1 MPTRRTSPRRSATR
15 PTALP
20 VEYDDEDDIEYEPR
34 SRLAAATPWLAVG
47 AAVLAIAALA
57 VAVLGRGTDLDSC
70 RRAAWAAMPA
80 AADLPTGWIVNS
92 TDLNA
97 NGMTVSIGGPAP
109 ADANTTQPVVYASVT
124 CYGNV
129 ASTAMSQYSDT
140 AKAAGATVTDRGQGG
155 DAYDVD
161 NASTGSVTT
170 LFRVGGLIG
179 QIADAG
185 SAAPAELAQ
194 ITTAV
199 ASAMGDKT
207 AAGTGSGGANPSD
220 AGASNLPNPGPSGSD
235 SANAS
240 AAAAPELEAHMP
252 TSVGGTTLTVQS
264 SSAADALTDPTS
276 RALTAAL
283 RNRGANP
290 ANLQVAQAFDETS
303 TIDLS
308 VIGFRL
314 ASGDGAK
321 LKAAIIQTWLSA
333 GAPGV
338 KQTEVTLGGKKLTK
352 IDYGDAGTVE
362 YVYGGSDYVIVIDT
376 ADPNIATEAAAALK

>member
-20 VEYDDEDDIEYEPR
+20 VEYDDEDDIEYERR
-34 SRLAAATPWLAVG
+34 SRLAAATPWLAIG
-47 AAVLAIAALA
+47 AAVVAIAALA

-80 AADLPTGWIVNS
+80 AGDLPNGWIVNS

-97 NGMTVSIGGPAP
+97 NGMTVSIGGPPP
-109 ADANTTQPVVYASVT
+109 ADSSTTQPVVYASVT
-124 CYGNV
+124 CYGSV
-129 ASTAMSQYSDT
+129 ASTAMSQYSDA

-194 ITTAV
+194 ITSAV

-240 AAAAPELEAHMP
+240 APAAPELEAHMP

-264 SSAADALTDPTS
+264 STAADALTDPTS

-283 RNRGANP
+283 RSLGANP
-290 ANLQVAQAFDETS
+290 ASLQIAQAFDES
-303 TIDLS
+303 NTIDLS
-308 VIGFRL
+308 VYGFRL

-321 LKAAIIQTWLSA
+321 LKAAVIQTWLSA

-352 IDYGDAGTVE
+352 IDYGDQGTVE
-362 YVYGGSDYVIVIDT
+362 YVYGGSDYVIVLDT
-376 ADPNIATEAAAALK
+376 ADPNIATEAATALK

>member
-1 MPTRRTSPRRSATR
+1 MPSA
-15 PTALP
+15 
-20 VEYDDEDDIEYEPR
+20 
-34 SRLAAATPWLAVG
+34 G
-47 AAVLAIAALA
+47 
-57 VAVLGRGTDLDSC
+57 G
-70 RRAAWAAMPA
+70 
-80 AADLPTGWIVNS
+80 LPTGWIVNS

-109 ADANTTQPVVYASVT
+109 ADANATQPVVYASVT
-124 CYGNV
+124 CYGDV
-129 ASTAMSQYSDT
+129 SSTAMSQYSDA

-194 ITTAV
+194 ITSAV

-220 AGASNLPNPGPSGSD
+220 AGGSNPPNPGPSGSD

-240 AAAAPELEAHMP
+240 APAAPELEALMP

-264 SSAADALTDPTS
+264 TTAADALTDPTS
-276 RALTAAL
+276 RALTAEL
-283 RNRGANP
+283 RNLGANP
-290 ANLQVAQAFDETS
+290 ANLQIAQAFDETN
-303 TIDLS
+303 TIDLT
-308 VIGFRL
+308 IFGFRL
-314 ASGDGAK
+314 VNGDGAK

-338 KQTEVTLGGKKLTK
+338 KQTEATLGGKKLTK
-352 IDYGDAGTVE
+352 IDYGDEGTVE
-362 YVYGGSDYVIVIDT
+362 YVYGGSNYVIVLET
-376 ADPNIATEAAAALK
+376 ADPNIATEAAGALK

>member
-1 MPTRRTSPRRSATR
+1 
-15 PTALP
+15 
-20 VEYDDEDDIEYEPR
+20 
-34 SRLAAATPWLAVG
+34 
-47 AAVLAIAALA
+47 
-57 VAVLGRGTDLDSC
+57 
-70 RRAAWAAMPA
+70 MPA
-80 AADLPTGWIVNS
+80 AGDLPNGWIVNS

-97 NGMTVSIGGPAP
+97 NGMTVSIGGPQP
-109 ADANTTQPVVYASVT
+109 ADSSTTQPVVYASVT
-124 CYGNV
+124 CYGSV
-129 ASTAMSQYSDT
+129 ASTAMSQYSDA

-194 ITTAV
+194 ITSAV
-199 ASAMGDKT
+199 ATAMGDKT

-240 AAAAPELEAHMP
+240 AQAAPELEAHMP

-264 SSAADALTDPTS
+264 STAADALTDPTS

-283 RNRGANP
+283 RSLGANST
-290 ANLQVAQAFDETS
+290 NLQVAQAFDETS

-314 ASGDGAK
+314 ANGDGAK

-352 IDYGDAGTVE
+352 IDYGDQGTVE
-362 YVYGGSDYVIVIDT
+362 YVYGGSDYVIVLDT
-376 ADPNIATEAAAALK
+376 ADPNIATEAATALK